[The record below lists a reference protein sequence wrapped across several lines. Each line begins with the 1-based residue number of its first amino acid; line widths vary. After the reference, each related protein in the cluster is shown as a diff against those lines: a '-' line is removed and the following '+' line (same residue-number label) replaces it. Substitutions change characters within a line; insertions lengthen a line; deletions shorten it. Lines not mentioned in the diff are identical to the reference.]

1 MQKYISVNGMVTLC
15 CDFSKEKVLSVFS
28 MQFWLALDF
37 HQETIAH
44 LSTLWDIL
52 SVPILLLNIVK
63 PVSQVKG
70 QYLACMTEY
79 CPSSLSLS
87 RSTKCACE
95 EFQSNLTDKGKMF
108 LKLCAHTDRCGQKS
122 IF

>member
-1 MQKYISVNGMVTLC
+1 MVTLC

-37 HQETIAH
+37 HQETIAPSRCSSVH
-44 LSTLWDIL
+44 SVGHTLCHII
-52 SVPILLLNIVK
+52 PILLLNIVK

-70 QYLACMTEY
+70 QYLACLSEY

-87 RSTKCACE
+87 RPNKCACE

-108 LKLCAHTDRCGQKS
+108 LKFSVLIHRDVVKV
-122 IF
+122 